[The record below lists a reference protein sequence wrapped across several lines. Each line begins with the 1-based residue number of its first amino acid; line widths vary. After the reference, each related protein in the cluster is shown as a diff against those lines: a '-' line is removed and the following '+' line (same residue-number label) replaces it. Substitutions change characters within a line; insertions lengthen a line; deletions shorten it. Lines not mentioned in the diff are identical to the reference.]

1 MKNLSLKLDIFKIT
15 DYLLLKHKIM
25 GFKHKQTGVHFE
37 NRKQAVILMGQTRYK
52 QFLSNEEFEW
62 DNEEDK

>member
-1 MKNLSLKLDIFKIT
+1 
-15 DYLLLKHKIM
+15 M

-62 DNEEDK
+62 DNEENK